1 MGRHKNDEL
10 IIQHVD
16 AHQLFNF
23 LSLTVCIHRVVRN
36 TRNPVYDEDFTF
48 YGLNLNELR
57 SMSLH
62 FVVLSFD
69 RYSRDDVIG
78 EVVCA
83 MNTIDLQQ
91 IENQQVALSREIQPR
106 RSLKV
111 LFVLFSSNFP
121 DFIDNLFSQL
131 D

>member
-1 MGRHKNDEL
+1 MCHIFHNE
-10 IIQHVD
+10 
-16 AHQLFNF
+16 N
-23 LSLTVCIHRVVRN
+23 LSRVVRN

-48 YGLNLNELR
+48 YGLNMNELK

-83 MNTIDLQQ
+83 LNMIDLHQ

-111 LFVLFSSNFP
+111 KLLFLLLIYFKKFIFPHRSNHKAEVKSCFHYAG
-121 DFIDNLFSQL
+121 NQQQL
-131 D
+131 V